1 MTTDT
6 PPTEATL
13 AYRMLDQLREQRRK
27 LNAELAKLTGRMGQ
41 LDLAIAAVERQIRE
55 TGGAL

>member
-1 MTTDT
+1 MTELTQ
-6 PPTEATL
+6 PTEATL

-27 LNAELAKLTGRMGQ
+27 LQAELTKLAGKIAQ
-41 LDLAIAAVERQIRE
+41 LDLAIAGVERQIRE